1 MCKCVGNVQMRWKCA
16 NALEMCKCENVQ
28 MICSLCGL
36 RNGKMQVGKYSHILT
51 LTSHLHILTFAHL
64 HICTFAHLHICT
76 FTITG
81 S

>member
-16 NALEMCKCENVQ
+16 NALEMCKCANVQ
-28 MICSLCGL
+28 MICSLCEM
-36 RNGKMQVGKYSHILT
+36 RNGKMQVGKYPHILT
-51 LTSHLHILTFAHL
+51 FSHLHILTFAHFQRIL
-64 HICTFAHLHICT
+64 T